1 MKCPKDSF
9 KSKINQYIN
18 SPQTLEEY
26 FIIIGPEPKISLNNK
41 LYTLPINELND
52 KYSKNIF
59 KPKILSKFPL
69 LDKAYINIDDTLI
82 DICFP
87 NGYNLLEFTKKPK
100 PIYQH
105 FILDNSFYSV
115 DYKFMKICTIIIF

>member
-41 LYTLPINELND
+41 LYTLPISELND
-52 KYSKNIF
+52 KYSKKIF

-87 NGYNLLEFTKKPK
+87 NGYN
-100 PIYQH
+100 
-105 FILDNSFYSV
+105 
-115 DYKFMKICTIIIF
+115 